1 MSHENAIN
9 QINVQQRWLDMVK
22 TIDFKYMTKNLKK
35 LFEEITKKNNQFIVK
50 SNGQNVAVLIPF
62 DEYQRLTELAEEKEQ
77 AKENFFDM
85 VDELREYNKDV
96 PYEQI
101 EKDVAQAVAE
111 VRQMKYGK
119 PKTDD

>member
-62 DEYQRLTELAEEKEQ
+62 DEYQRLTELSEEKEQ
-77 AKENFFDM
+77 AKENFFD
-85 VDELREYNKDV
+85 NFF
-96 PYEQI
+96 Q
-101 EKDVAQAVAE
+101 
-111 VRQMKYGK
+111 
-119 PKTDD
+119 